1 MKKKINGLV
10 EFFSVF
16 VFFLPLFFNEL
27 TRVRS
32 EICRDRMRATGGTT
46 AREPARTSTSDRIK
60 PVPHHFF
67 FGFLYFFFHLHYFS
81 FVYPPSSRPLDFWCG
96 GFFFFLLISLQFV
109 AFFLFLKPE
118 ISTSRLPV
126 GIRESVVHGFTGFS
140 SGLRWDF
147 FFRSLVF
154 FPLIFEGFLM
164 FPLIFN
170 TIIIFYKRGS

>member
-81 FVYPPSSRPLDFWCG
+81 FVYPPSPRPLDFWWG
-96 GFFFFLLISLQFV
+96 GFFFLSFNFTSIRCVLFV
-109 AFFLFLKPE
+109 SKTRDFDLEAA
-118 ISTSRLPV
+118 SRNQGKCGTRFYRVFEWVAL
-126 GIRESVVHGFTGFS
+126 G
-140 SGLRWDF
+140 F
-147 FFRSLVF
+147 FFSFSCLLPPHLWGF
-154 FPLIFEGFLM
+154 FNVSTYFQHYNYFLQEG
-164 FPLIFN
+164 
-170 TIIIFYKRGS
+170 

>member
-1 MKKKINGLV
+1 MSWQNARNRRHYCKGASENQHLRPNKTSPSS
-10 EFFSVF
+10 FFFWFSVF
-16 VFFLPLFFNEL
+16 
-27 TRVRS
+27 
-32 EICRDRMRATGGTT
+32 
-46 AREPARTSTSDRIK
+46 
-60 PVPHHFF
+60 FF
-67 FGFLYFFFHLHYFS
+67 FIFIISVLYI
-81 FVYPPSSRPLDFWCG
+81 PPPHVHWIFG
-96 GFFFFLLISLQFV
+96 GEVFFFFLLISLQFV

>member
-81 FVYPPSSRPLDFWCG
+81 FVYPPSPRPLDFWWG
-96 GFFFFLLISLQFV
+96 GFFFLSFNFTSIRCVLFV
-109 AFFLFLKPE
+109 SKTRDFDLEAA
-118 ISTSRLPV
+118 SRNQGKCGTRFYRVFEWVAL
-126 GIRESVVHGFTGFS
+126 G
-140 SGLRWDF
+140 F